1 MGRKVE
7 GNMNWIDWNNNDPRY
22 NNLFTDNMK
31 LTKENKKLRDK
42 VSRMESRLNEIESQL
57 DEMEPI
63 TLDDENDFHLSDYDV
78 PESNANIYII
88 TALLVF
94 FIVIMIISIIN
105 GSTAL

>member
-1 MGRKVE
+1 MGQKAE
-7 GNMNWIDWNNNDPRY
+7 GIMNWIDWNNNDPRF

-42 VSRMESRLNEIESQL
+42 VSHMESRLNEIESQL
-57 DEMEPI
+57 DEMETI
-63 TLDDENDFHLSDYDV
+63 TPDENDFQLSDYDV

-105 GSTAL
+105 GGTAL